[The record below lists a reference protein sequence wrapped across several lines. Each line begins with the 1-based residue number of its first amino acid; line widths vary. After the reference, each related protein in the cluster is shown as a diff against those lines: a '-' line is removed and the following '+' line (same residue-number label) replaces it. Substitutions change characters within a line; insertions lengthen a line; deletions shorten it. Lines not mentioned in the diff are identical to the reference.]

1 MLTVHIP
8 ETCRGEIEYVLGV
21 VFTEWLG
28 VPFRVEAGAHEGI
41 EIEREGG
48 VLSLD
53 ASFFRAA
60 AGAWLEDASM
70 PVLPTGTL
78 ELADVPVEIVRRL
91 RERVP
96 EQPGEIPVL
105 YGEPRVV
112 IPGAGDEGAEQ
123 GGRRVRCDVDIFGS
137 IFFMLSRYE
146 EVVVPDRDEH
156 DRFPAATSVAF
167 KAGFLERPIVNE
179 YVELLW
185 AMMGYLWP
193 WLERRKR
200 EFRILV
206 SHDVDV
212 PFEDAFRPPY
222 WALRRAASDVLKRR
236 DPVAAL
242 EQLRRWKRIRSGN
255 LAEDRNNTFDFIMSQ
270 SEKRGLTSAFYFI
283 PKGSSDQTIRY
294 DVNDPIIQG
303 LLKRIDERGH
313 EIGYH
318 ASYETYQDEDK
329 AIREVEYL
337 RRALEKA
344 HIQQEVKGGRQHY
357 LRWRTPY
364 TFRNWEAA
372 GLAYDTTLGFA
383 DHAGFRCGTCWEL
396 PVYDVVHRSR
406 RNLVERPLI
415 AMECSITSE
424 RYMGLGYYE
433 AAYKRFVMLKDQCR
447 VYAGDFSLL
456 WHNNEL
462 ISDEQRRLYVSIL
475 DS

>member
-1 MLTVHIP
+1 M
-8 ETCRGEIEYVLGV
+8 

-28 VPFRVEAGAHEGI
+28 VPFRVVVGAYEGI
-41 EIEREGG
+41 EIEREGA

-53 ASFFRAA
+53 ASFFRGA

-70 PVLPTGTL
+70 PVFPLGSL
-78 ELADVPVEIVRRL
+78 ELTDVPAEIVRRL

-96 EQPGEIPVL
+96 EQPGVIPVL

-112 IPGAGDEGAEQ
+112 IPGAGDDGGEQ

-156 DRFPAATSVAF
+156 DRFPATASVAL

-185 AMMGYLWP
+185 AMLSYLWP
-193 WLERRKR
+193 GLQRRKR
-200 EFRILV
+200 EFRMLV

-222 WALRRAASDVLKRR
+222 WALRRTAGDVFKRR
-236 DPVAAL
+236 DPVAAV
-242 EQLRRWKRIRSGN
+242 EQLRRWNRVRKGH
-255 LAEDRNNTFDFIMSQ
+255 LAEDRNNTFDFIMSE

-283 PKGSSDQTIRY
+283 PKGSSDQIIRY
-294 DVNDPIIQG
+294 DVDHPILQD
-303 LLKRIDERGH
+303 LLKRISERGH

-318 ASYETYQDEDK
+318 ASYETFQDEDMTVQ
-329 AIREVEYL
+329 EVEYL
-337 RRALEKA
+337 RGALEKA
-344 HIQQEVKGGRQHY
+344 KIQQEVKGGRQHY
-357 LRWRTPY
+357 LRWQTPN

-372 GLAYDTTLGFA
+372 SMTYETTLGFA
-383 DHAGFRCGTCWEL
+383 DHAGFRCGTCWEF
-396 PVYDVVHRSR
+396 PVYDVVKR
-406 RNLVERPLI
+406 RDLKLVERPLV
-415 AMECSITSE
+415 AMECSITSA
-424 RYMGLGYYE
+424 RYRGLGYGEWAYSVF
-433 AAYKRFVMLKDQCR
+433 AALKERCR
-447 VYAGDFSLL
+447 LYSGDFALL

-462 ISDEQRRLYVSIL
+462 VADEQRQFYLSTL
-475 DS
+475 DSQ